1 MCLGT
6 LIMPGC
12 VVVSAVSLHTE
23 REFPRVSPQNSQT
36 SKHSTET
43 WGSLGQVTRDKNTVV
58 L

>member
-6 LIMPGC
+6 MIMPGC

-23 REFPRVSPQNSQT
+23 QEFPRDSPQNSQT
-36 SKHSTET
+36 SKHSTEM
-43 WGSLGQVTRDKNTVV
+43 WGSLGQVTRDKITGM